1 MAIQIANLLFDGP
14 YLNTTFVHEQSGVY
28 VILDLDIS
36 SNGSYRVINV
46 IDVGESENGVKT
58 RIEYH
63 NRKLCW
69 LSNRQGTLAVAVRY
83 IPCHLESTRM
93 AVERATRILCLPAC
107 GVR

>member
-1 MAIQIANLLFDGP
+1 MTITIGNLLFEGP
-14 YLNTTFVHEQSGVY
+14 YLYTSDLRDRAGVY
-28 VILDLDIS
+28 VILDLDIW

-69 LSNRQGTLAVAVRY
+69 LSNRQGTLAVAVCY
-83 IPCHLESTRM
+83 IPHHLESTRM
-93 AVERATRILCLPAC
+93 AVERATRILGLPAC